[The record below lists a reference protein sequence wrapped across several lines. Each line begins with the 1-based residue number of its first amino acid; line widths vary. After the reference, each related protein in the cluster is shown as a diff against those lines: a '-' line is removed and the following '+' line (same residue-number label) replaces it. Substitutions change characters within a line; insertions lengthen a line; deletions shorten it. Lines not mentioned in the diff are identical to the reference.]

1 MRMRDRKLGKDLET
15 RPPRS
20 WTMLTEKSRSNTR
33 EAKIMN
39 GYHVKKR
46 LNNVMLSVNRQLL
59 IEPSWLG
66 HMSYHYILPLLT
78 RSSALAKLY
87 VTCSTATNREVPRNK
102 AATIFVSGSFQQ
114 MFYKL
119 ATSRRHAAQPKN
131 SSQAVGHLKT
141 LGGNVICTDT
151 VNFRSLTGAHKN
163 G

>member
-15 RPPRS
+15 RPPHSR
-20 WTMLTEKSRSNTR
+20 TMLTEKSRSNTR

-87 VTCSTATNREVPRNK
+87 VTCSTATNRE
-102 AATIFVSGSFQQ
+102 
-114 MFYKL
+114 L
-119 ATSRRHAAQPKN
+119 SRCPGTR
-131 SSQAVGHLKT
+131 L
-141 LGGNVICTDT
+141 LL
-151 VNFRSLTGAHKN
+151 SL
-163 G
+163 